1 MDYDSSIFL
10 KKKIVLGVTAS
21 IAAYKA
27 AYICSRLV
35 KLGADIIPVMTPRA
49 NNFINPITFSSLSG
63 NETVTGQFKNQG
75 RIYHISLSHSADA
88 FLIAPASADII
99 CKLAGGICDDF
110 LTTAALA
117 AVCPILVAPAMNESM
132 YLDPNMAGSIEKLKT
147 SGKYQIIGPVS
158 GELACKETGIGRMED
173 EETIIGRLQELLI
186 KSNELEG
193 KKVIIS
199 AGGTREYI
207 DAVRYISNASSG
219 KMGYALAEEAY
230 SRGAAEVI
238 LVSSAKSVPAPY
250 GVDVRYVEN
259 TEDMKR
265 QILKEFIK
273 SDIIIMA
280 AAVSDIVA
288 DKRFS
293 GKLSKKDA
301 QLLKIKFKLNENI
314 LEILSTRKSKEQ
326 FLVGFAAESG
336 YDTRGAAGKMSGR
349 TVDMIVVN
357 DISRKDIGME
367 SDFNEVGIVV
377 GGKERIKLK
386 RAKKRIIASGIWD
399 EIVKSHKKIKK
410 NK

>member
-1 MDYDSSIFL
+1 LDYDSSIFF

-35 KLGADIIPVMTPRA
+35 KSGADIIPVMTPRA

-63 NETVTGQFKNQG
+63 NETITGQFKNQG

-132 YLDPNMAGSIEKLKT
+132 YLDPNVTGSIEKLKQ
-147 SGKYQIIGPVS
+147 SGKYQIIGPAS

-173 EETIIGRLQELLI
+173 EEAIIKRLSELLK
-186 KSNELEG
+186 KSSELKG

-230 SRGAAEVI
+230 SRGAAEII
-238 LVSSAKSVPAPY
+238 LVSSARSMPAPY
-250 GVDVRYVEN
+250 GVDIRYAEN
-259 TEDMKR
+259 TLDMKR
-265 QILKEFIK
+265 QILKEFKK

-280 AAVSDIVA
+280 AAISDIVA
-288 DKRFS
+288 EKSFS
-293 GKLSKKDA
+293 GKISKKDG
-301 QLLKIKFKLNENI
+301 LLSKIKFKLNENI

-336 YDTRGAAGKMSGR
+336 YNTRGAAEKMSGR
-349 TVDMIVVN
+349 AVDMIVVN

-367 SDFNEVGIVV
+367 SDFNEVGIII

-386 RAKKRIIASGIWD
+386 RAKKRIIAAGIWD
-399 EIVKSHKKIKK
+399 EIVKSHKKIEKK
-410 NK
+410 

>member
-1 MDYDSSIFL
+1 LDYDSSIFL

-49 NNFINPITFSSLSG
+49 NNFINPITFSALSG
-63 NETVTGQFKNQG
+63 NETITDQFKNQG

-88 FLIAPASADII
+88 YLIAPATADII
-99 CKLAGGICDDF
+99 CKLAEGVCDDF
-110 LTTAALA
+110 LTTSALA

-132 YLDPNMAGSIEKLKT
+132 YLDPNVAGSIEKLKQ
-147 SGKYQIIGPVS
+147 SGKYQIIGPAS

-173 EETIIGRLQELLI
+173 EETIIKRLSELLK
-186 KSNELEG
+186 KSGELEG
-193 KKVIIS
+193 KKVIIT

-230 SRGAAEVI
+230 SRGATEVI
-238 LVSSAKSVPAPY
+238 LISSARSRPAPY
-250 GVDVRYVEN
+250 GVDISYVEN
-259 TEDMKR
+259 TADMKR
-265 QILKEFIK
+265 QILKEFK
-273 SDIIIMA
+273 NSDIIIMA

-288 DKRFS
+288 DKRFT
-293 GKLSKKDA
+293 GKISKKDG
-301 QLLKIKFKLNENI
+301 QLLKIKFKINENI
-314 LEILSTRKSKEQ
+314 LEILSTKKSKKQ

-336 YDTRGAAGKMSGR
+336 YDIRGAADKMSGKA
-349 TVDMIVVN
+349 VDMIVVN

-367 SDFNEVGIVV
+367 SDFNEAGIIVQ
-377 GGKERIKLK
+377 GKKSIKLK
-386 RAKKRIIASGIWD
+386 KAKKRMIAVGIWD
-399 EIVKSHKKIKK
+399 EIVKNVRLVKK
-410 NK
+410 

>member
-1 MDYDSSIFL
+1 LDYDSSIFF

-63 NETVTGQFKNQG
+63 NETITGQFKNQG

-110 LTTAALA
+110 LTTSSLA
-117 AVCPILVAPAMNESM
+117 AVCPIVVAPAMNESM
-132 YLDPNMAGSIEKLKT
+132 YLDARVASSIKKLKN
-147 SGKYQIIGPVS
+147 SGKYQVIGPAT

-173 EETIIGRLQELLI
+173 EEMIINRLQELLK
-186 KSNELEG
+186 KSSELDG
-193 KKVIIS
+193 KKIIIT

-219 KMGYALAEEAY
+219 KMGYALAEEAR
-230 SRGAAEVI
+230 SRGAGEVI
-238 LVSSAKSVPAPY
+238 LISSARSMPAPY
-250 GVDVRYVEN
+250 GVNICYAEN

-265 QILKEFIK
+265 QILKEFKK

-280 AAVSDIVA
+280 AAVSDVVA
-288 DKRFS
+288 EKSFKDKI
-293 GKLSKKDA
+293 SKKDG
-301 QLLKIKFKLNENI
+301 LLSKIKFKLNENI
-314 LEILSTRKSKEQ
+314 LEILSTRKSKDQ
-326 FLVGFAAESG
+326 YLVGFAAESG
-336 YDTRGAAGKMSGR
+336 YNTRGAISKMSGR
-349 TVDMIVVN
+349 AVDMIVVN

-367 SDFNEVGIVV
+367 SDFNEAGIIVD
-377 GGKERIKLK
+377 GKESIRLK
-386 RAKKRIIASGIWD
+386 KAKKRIIASGIWD
-399 EIVKSHKKIKK
+399 EIIKNHKRI
-410 NK
+410 

>member
-49 NNFINPITFSSLSG
+49 NNFINPITFSALSG
-63 NETVTGQFKNQG
+63 NETITDQFKNQG

-88 FLIAPASADII
+88 YLIAPASADII
-99 CKLAGGICDDF
+99 CKLAEGICDDF
-110 LTTAALA
+110 LTTSALA

-132 YLDPNMAGSIEKLKT
+132 YLDPNVAGSIEKLKQ
-147 SGKYQIIGPVS
+147 SGKYQIIGPAS

-173 EETIIGRLQELLI
+173 EETIIKRLSELLK
-186 KSNELEG
+186 KSGELEG
-193 KKVIIS
+193 KKVIIT

-238 LVSSAKSVPAPY
+238 LISSARSRPAPY
-250 GVDVRYVEN
+250 GVDIRYVEN
-259 TEDMKR
+259 TADMKR
-265 QILKEFIK
+265 QILKEFK
-273 SDIIIMA
+273 NSDIIIMA

-288 DKRFS
+288 DKRFT
-293 GKLSKKDA
+293 GKISKKDG
-301 QLLKIKFKLNENI
+301 QLLKIKFKINENI
-314 LEILSTRKSKEQ
+314 LEILSTKKSKKQ

-336 YDTRGAAGKMSGR
+336 YDIKGAADKMSGR
-349 TVDMIVVN
+349 AVDMIIVN

-367 SDFNEVGIVV
+367 SDFNEAGIIVQ
-377 GGKERIKLK
+377 GKKSIKLK
-386 RAKKRIIASGIWD
+386 KAKKRIIAAGIWD
-399 EIVKSHKKIKK
+399 EIVKNARLVKK
-410 NK
+410 

>member
-49 NNFINPITFSSLSG
+49 NNFINPITFSALSG
-63 NETVTGQFKNQG
+63 NETITDQFKNQG

-88 FLIAPASADII
+88 YLIAPASADII
-99 CKLAGGICDDF
+99 CKLAEGICDDF
-110 LTTAALA
+110 LTTSALA

-132 YLDPNMAGSIEKLKT
+132 YLDPNVAGSIEKLKQ
-147 SGKYQIIGPVS
+147 SGKYQIIGPAS

-173 EETIIGRLQELLI
+173 EETIIKRLSELLK
-186 KSNELEG
+186 KSGELEG
-193 KKVIIS
+193 KKVIIT

-238 LVSSAKSVPAPY
+238 LISSARSRPAPY
-250 GVDVRYVEN
+250 GVDIRYVES
-259 TEDMKR
+259 TADMKR
-265 QILKEFIK
+265 QILKEFK
-273 SDIIIMA
+273 NSDIIIMA

-288 DKRFS
+288 DKHFT
-293 GKLSKKDA
+293 GKISKKDG
-301 QLLKIKFKLNENI
+301 QLLKIKFKINENI
-314 LEILSTRKSKEQ
+314 LEILSTKKSKKQ

-336 YDTRGAAGKMSGR
+336 YDIKGAADKMSGR
-349 TVDMIVVN
+349 AVDMIIVN

-367 SDFNEVGIVV
+367 SDFNEAGIIVQ
-377 GGKERIKLK
+377 GKKSIKLK
-386 RAKKRIIASGIWD
+386 KAKKRIIAAGIWD
-399 EIVKSHKKIKK
+399 EIVKNARLVKK
-410 NK
+410 

>member
-1 MDYDSSIFL
+1 MDYDSSIFF

-49 NNFINPITFSSLSG
+49 NNFISPITFSSLSG
-63 NETVTGQFKNQG
+63 NETITGQFKNQG

-132 YLDPNMAGSIEKLKT
+132 YLDPNVAGSIEKLKT
-147 SGKYQIIGPVS
+147 SGKYQIVGPVS
-158 GELACKETGIGRMED
+158 GELACRESGTGRMED
-173 EETIIGRLQELLI
+173 EETIIKRLSELLI
-186 KSNELEG
+186 KSRELEG

-219 KMGYALAEEAY
+219 KMGHALAEEAY

-238 LVSSAKSVPAPY
+238 LVSSARAMPAPY
-250 GVDVRYVEN
+250 GVDIRYAEN
-259 TEDMKR
+259 TADMKR
-265 QILKEFIK
+265 QILKEFKK

-280 AAVSDIVA
+280 AAVSDIIA
-288 DKRFS
+288 EKIFS
-293 GKLSKKDA
+293 GKISKKDG

-349 TVDMIVVN
+349 AVDMIVVN

-377 GGKERIKLK
+377 GGKERIKLE
-386 RAKKRIIASGIWD
+386 RAKKRIIAAGIWD
-399 EIVKSHKKIKK
+399 EIVKSYKKIKK
-410 NK
+410 K

>member
-63 NETVTGQFKNQG
+63 NETITGQFKNQG

-132 YLDPNMAGSIEKLKT
+132 YLDPNVAGSIEKLKT
-147 SGKYQIIGPVS
+147 SGKYQIIGPAS

-173 EETIIGRLQELLI
+173 EETIIKRLSELLK
-186 KSNELEG
+186 KSSELEG

-219 KMGYALAEEAY
+219 KMGHALAEEAY

-238 LVSSAKSVPAPY
+238 LISSARSMPAPY
-250 GVDVRYVEN
+250 GVDIRYAEN
-259 TEDMKR
+259 T
-265 QILKEFIK
+265 
-273 SDIIIMA
+273 
-280 AAVSDIVA
+280 A
-288 DKRFS
+288 D
-293 GKLSKKDA
+293 
-301 QLLKIKFKLNENI
+301 
-314 LEILSTRKSKEQ
+314 
-326 FLVGFAAESG
+326 
-336 YDTRGAAGKMSGR
+336 
-349 TVDMIVVN
+349 
-357 DISRKDIGME
+357 
-367 SDFNEVGIVV
+367 
-377 GGKERIKLK
+377 
-386 RAKKRIIASGIWD
+386 
-399 EIVKSHKKIKK
+399 
-410 NK
+410 

>member
-49 NNFINPITFSSLSG
+49 NNFINPITFSALSG
-63 NETVTGQFKNQG
+63 NETITDQFKNQD

-88 FLIAPASADII
+88 YLIAPATADII
-99 CKLAGGICDDF
+99 CKLAEGVCDDF
-110 LTTAALA
+110 LTTSALA

-132 YLDPNMAGSIEKLKT
+132 YLDPNVAGSIEKLKQ
-147 SGKYQIIGPVS
+147 SCKYQIIGPAS

-173 EETIIGRLQELLI
+173 EETIIKRLSELLK
-186 KSNELEG
+186 KSGELKG
-193 KKVIIS
+193 KKVIIT

-238 LVSSAKSVPAPY
+238 LISSARSRPVPY
-250 GVDVRYVEN
+250 GVDIRYIEN
-259 TEDMKR
+259 TADMKR
-265 QILKEFIK
+265 QILKEFK
-273 SDIIIMA
+273 NSDIIIMA

-288 DKRFS
+288 DKRFA
-293 GKLSKKDA
+293 GKISKKDG
-301 QLLKIKFKLNENI
+301 QLLKIKFKINENI
-314 LEILSTRKSKEQ
+314 LEILSTKKSKKQ

-336 YDTRGAAGKMSGR
+336 YDIRGAADKMSGKA
-349 TVDMIVVN
+349 VDMIVVN

-367 SDFNEVGIVV
+367 SDFNEAGIIVQ
-377 GGKERIKLK
+377 GKKSIKLK
-386 RAKKRIIASGIWD
+386 KAKKRIIAAGIWD
-399 EIVKSHKKIKK
+399 EIVKNARLVKK
-410 NK
+410 

>member
-35 KLGADIIPVMTPRA
+35 KSGADIIPVMTPRA

-63 NETVTGQFKNQG
+63 NETITGQFKNQG

-132 YLDPNMAGSIEKLKT
+132 YLDPNVVGSIEKLKT
-147 SGKYQIIGPVS
+147 SGKYQVIGPAS

-173 EETIIGRLQELLI
+173 EETIIKRLSELLK
-186 KSNELEG
+186 KSSELEG

-238 LVSSAKSVPAPY
+238 LVSTVRSMPAPY
-250 GVDVRYVEN
+250 GVDIRYAEN
-259 TEDMKR
+259 TADMKR
-265 QILKEFIK
+265 QILKEFKK

-288 DKRFS
+288 QESFT
-293 GKLSKKDA
+293 GKISKKDG
-301 QLLKIKFKLNENI
+301 LLSKIKFKLNENI

-336 YDTRGAAGKMSGR
+336 YDIKDAAGKMSGR
-349 TVDMIVVN
+349 AVDMIVVN

-367 SDFNEVGIVV
+367 SDFNEVGIIV
-377 GGKERIKLK
+377 GGEERIKLK
-386 RAKKRIIASGIWD
+386 RAKKRIIAAGIWD

-410 NK
+410 K

>member
-1 MDYDSSIFL
+1 LDYDSSIFL

-35 KLGADIIPVMTPRA
+35 KSGADIIPVMTPRA

-63 NETVTGQFKNQG
+63 NETITGQFKNQG

-132 YLDPNMAGSIEKLKT
+132 YLDPNVTGSIEKLKQ
-147 SGKYQIIGPVS
+147 SGKYQIIGPAS

-173 EETIIGRLQELLI
+173 EEAIIKRLSELLK
-186 KSNELEG
+186 KSSELKG

-230 SRGAAEVI
+230 SRGAAEII
-238 LVSSAKSVPAPY
+238 LVSSARSMPAPY
-250 GVDVRYVEN
+250 GVDIRYAEN
-259 TEDMKR
+259 TLDMKR
-265 QILKEFIK
+265 QILKEFKK

-288 DKRFS
+288 EKSFS
-293 GKLSKKDA
+293 GKISKKDG
-301 QLLKIKFKLNENI
+301 LLSKIKFKLNENI

-336 YDTRGAAGKMSGR
+336 YNTRGAAEKMSGR
-349 TVDMIVVN
+349 AVDMIVVN

-367 SDFNEVGIVV
+367 SDFNEVGIII

-386 RAKKRIIASGIWD
+386 RAKKRIIAAGIWD

-410 NK
+410 K

>member
-10 KKKIVLGVTAS
+10 EKKIVLGVTAS

-63 NETVTGQFKNQG
+63 NETITGQFKNQG
-75 RIYHISLSHSADA
+75 RIHHISLSHSADA

-132 YLDPNMAGSIEKLKT
+132 YLDPNVAGSIEKLKQ
-147 SGKYQIIGPVS
+147 SGKYQIIGPAS

-173 EETIIGRLQELLI
+173 EETIIKRLSELLK
-186 KSNELEG
+186 KSGELEG
-193 KKVIIS
+193 KKVIIT

-238 LVSSAKSVPAPY
+238 LISSARSRPAPY
-250 GVDVRYVEN
+250 GVDIRYVEN
-259 TEDMKR
+259 TADMKR
-265 QILKEFIK
+265 QILKEFK
-273 SDIIIMA
+273 NSDIIIMA

-288 DKRFS
+288 DKRFT
-293 GKLSKKDA
+293 GKISKKDG
-301 QLLKIKFKLNENI
+301 QLLKIKFKINENI
-314 LEILSTRKSKEQ
+314 LEILSTKKSKKQ

-336 YDTRGAAGKMSGR
+336 YDIKGAADKMSGR
-349 TVDMIVVN
+349 AVDMIVIN

-367 SDFNEVGIVV
+367 SDFNEAGIIVQ
-377 GGKERIKLK
+377 GKKSIKLK
-386 RAKKRIIASGIWD
+386 KAKKRIIAGGIWD
-399 EIVKSHKKIKK
+399 EIVKNARLVKK
-410 NK
+410 